1 MVAVGPKTIIAQDFI
16 VRLLVTWHNPR
27 IVYALVYSVDFLVPL
42 DQNSAPIVALVQTF
56 WHLASSHQVWIGK
69 AFA

>member
-42 DQNSAPIVALVQTF
+42 DQNSAPIVALV
-56 WHLASSHQVWIGK
+56 
-69 AFA
+69 